1 MSELKSCEDWIDEL
15 DQKVE
20 KMPRVQSRLANFEL
34 LPRLGELLEEKHHS
48 CPDCRNYWSK
58 LQESTISFEAFFDD
72 GNNHLVEF
80 ENVVD
85 ETMKHLKASHN
96 IRPKGLVLS
105 YKTVILIVAG
115 LFIGFLIG
123 LVEPHLMKTGVV
135 MGWLLGT
142 LSGWFWGKSV
152 EKKMKKNG
160 QIF

>member
-1 MSELKSCEDWIDEL
+1 MNELKSCEDWINEL

-20 KMPRVQSRLANFEL
+20 KMPRIQSRLANFEM
-34 LPRLGELLEEKHHS
+34 LPRLGELLEAKKDS

-58 LQESTISFEAFFDD
+58 LQESTIAFEEFFDD
-72 GNNHLVEF
+72 GNDHLVEF

-85 ETMKHLKASHN
+85 ETMQHLKSTHG

-105 YKTVILIVAG
+105 YKTVVLMVVG
-115 LFIGFLIG
+115 LFLGFLLG
-123 LVEPHLMKTGVV
+123 LIEPQLMKTGVV

-152 EKKMKKNG
+152 EKQMKKNG
-160 QIF
+160 LIF